1 MKKRKYKP
9 IDKNNAFEKQ
19 LLSYEEYFD
28 NSKATIAEKLSAFSK
43 YVPRQALTTF
53 LVKTDLFKK
62 ILNLHGSIVECGVHF
77 GGGLLTFA
85 KLSSIF
91 ETVNTTRK
99 IIGFDTFSGFPE
111 LSVHDKDSDPNYAY
125 KGGLSLPSSFEDLQ
139 ECIKVYNSDRFVNHI
154 PKIELVKGDATKTI
168 PKYLKDNPQTIVSLL
183 YLDFDIFKPTKV
195 ALENFVP
202 RIPKGGII
210 AFDEL
215 NDKSWAGETIALL
228 KTYGVRDWRIERFS
242 YDNRTSYAVLD

>member
-1 MKKRKYKP
+1 MKTSKYKP
-9 IDKNNAFEKQ
+9 VDKNNAFEKR
-19 LLSYEEYFD
+19 LVSYEEYFD
-28 NSKATIAEKLSAFSK
+28 NSKATTGEKLAAFAK
-43 YVPRQALTTF
+43 YVPRQSLTEF
-53 LVKTDLFKK
+53 LVKTEIFKK
-62 ILNLHGSIVECGVHF
+62 ILNIHGSIVECGVHF

-91 ETVNTTRK
+91 ETVNITRK
-99 IIGFDTFSGFPE
+99 IIGFDTFRGFPK
-111 LSVHDKDSDPNYAY
+111 LTIHDKDSDPNFAY
-125 KGGLSLPSSFEDLQ
+125 KGGLSSPSFEDLH
-139 ECIKVYNSDRFVNHI
+139 ECIKVYDSDRFVNHI

-195 ALENFVP
+195 ALESFVP

-242 YDNRTSYAVLD
+242 YDNRISYAVLD